1 MTKIRNLMVKKI
13 ITLQAHASVYQAV
26 KLMNENKIGSL
37 VIVRNGETVGILTE
51 RDLLER
57 VLEKCKDPKETHVF
71 EVMTSHVITG
81 TPDMEIPEAARL
93 MFENKV
99 KKLPIVEGNKLV
111 DIITLTDIARAT
123 SVDEETI
130 ELVEKL
136 SNMHL
141 LGY

>member
-1 MTKIRNLMVKKI
+1 MVKKI